1 MLITQA
7 IPAFSTELDGR
18 VALRPLVSKLQ
29 TAVRGHC
36 GGSAARSASTNA
48 GDMICDTMRVKV
60 CEKVVNCKG
69 LALVRS
75 YIEALV
81 NMLIVVL
88 ISVHDPQCRVISEG
102 VKKMIL
108 MTGCIIVS
116 SYLLI

>member
-29 TAVRGHC
+29 PAVRGQC
-36 GGSAARSASTNA
+36 GGSAVRSVSTSA
-48 GDMICDTMRVKV
+48 GNMICDTMRVKV

-81 NMLIVVL
+81 NMLGVL
-88 ISVHDPQCRVISEG
+88 ISVHDPPCRDIPEDAT
-102 VKKMIL
+102 KMIL
-108 MTGCIIVS
+108 MTGGIIVS
-116 SYLLI
+116 YD